1 MRMKMWKQIIAK
13 NNLRLVHFY
22 VDTVKPVYSG
32 RNKITSKTLLKT

>member
-13 NNLRLVHFY
+13 NNSRLVHFY

-32 RNKITSKTLLKT
+32 HLGGD